1 MPSMVSKI
9 LSEYSILFLIFV
21 HSRVDLHPTSTGS
34 EEHEEPEE
42 EGADTTVLPNNTGDA
57 SGAPTETSR
66 RNRRSR
72 IMSTLNAG
80 RMRHATA
87 DERIEALRRLRQEN
101 QATNDNI
108 EQGGWIVGERTMNR
122 ARARLSR
129 AFGSRPS
136 SGVHGS
142 RPTSQVPPTGTAPV
156 DAPTTADTPATA
168 EIHAPEV
175 AATTEA
181 PTPIEPTPFAGAL
194 ASSPR

>member
-1 MPSMVSKI
+1 MVSNV
-9 LSEYSILFLIFV
+9 LLQHFILFLIFV
-21 HSRVDLHPTSTGS
+21 YSRVDLHPTST
-34 EEHEEPEE
+34 ENEEPEE
-42 EGADTTVLPNNTGDA
+42 DGADSYVLPTSPGNP
-57 SGAPTETSR
+57 SGAPTENSR

-72 IMSTLNAG
+72 ILSTLNVG

-87 DERIEALRRLRQEN
+87 DERIEALRRLREEN
-101 QATNDNI
+101 QATNENI

-142 RPTSQVPPTGTAPV
+142 RPTSQVPAAAATSA
-156 DAPTTADTPATA
+156 DAPISAETQATA
-168 EIHAPEV
+168 ESRAPEIT
-175 AATTEA
+175 ATTEA